1 MASKDFVDLL
11 EEQGYQNAGLC
22 IFAPAIM
29 APIANRLLNEA
40 YGDSG
45 DNLSIPMYRIGS
57 EREVR
62 YLAGNYSSASLIH
75 TKVSIDVLE
84 RVPGAVMLVT
94 EAGVGASTART
105 LGLLENGQT
114 KVFENREHSF
124 YSFAEEYLAAQQTE
138 QDLDAQQAEQENQIF
153 SMENIREKVSKA
165 TIFQFQ
171 TPEELDVRREIL
183 ATIEGLG
190 PLIARA
196 VNTPAH
202 GGIGHNQ
209 PPPEKALLQ
218 SIVTSLTV
226 NINIIKTE
234 VLSGPPDVE
243 AVVEAISMVKA
254 AGEEATDFFCRTLEQ
269 VKSIG
274 SKALAAAIIYKVLEL
289 IWNTITWVSAVL
301 GLPIL

>member
-1 MASKDFVDLL
+1 MSSKDFVDLL

-22 IFAPAIM
+22 MFSPAIM

-45 DNLSIPMYRIGS
+45 DNLSVPMYHIGS
-57 EREVR
+57 ESEVR

-84 RVPGAVMLVT
+84 KIPGAVMLVT
-94 EAGVGASTART
+94 EAGVGASTAQT

-114 KVFENREHSF
+114 KRFENREHSF
-124 YSFAEEYLAAQQTE
+124 YSFAEEHLAAKQT
-138 QDLDAQQAEQENQIF
+138 EQENQIF

-165 TIFQFQ
+165 TSFQFE
-171 TPEELDVRREIL
+171 TPEELDIRREIL

-209 PPPEKALLQ
+209 PPPEMALLQ
-218 SIVTSLTV
+218 SIGTSLTV

-234 VLSGPPDVE
+234 VLSGHPDAE
-243 AVVEAISMVKA
+243 TVVEAISVVKA
-254 AGEEATDFFCRTLEQ
+254 AGEEVADFLCRTQEQ

-274 SKALAAAIIYKVLEL
+274 SKALAAAIISGVLAL